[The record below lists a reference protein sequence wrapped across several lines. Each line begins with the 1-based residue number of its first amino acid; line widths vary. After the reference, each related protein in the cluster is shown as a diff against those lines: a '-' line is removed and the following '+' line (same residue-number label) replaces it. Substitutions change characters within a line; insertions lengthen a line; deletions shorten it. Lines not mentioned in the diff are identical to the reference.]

1 MTNTQSSVSASS
13 PDGRQFRLD
22 LGGVDGYAAGD
33 FVTIAEDSGD
43 RHLGLV
49 EWLDQHAEGGG
60 VATGSIL
67 SGWRGA
73 SVARPFT
80 SAAATHSDP
89 EVLAAFYRDASAF
102 LGLGSMVSAPDVQV
116 GLVPKRLNRHTFW
129 CGQSGSGKTFAL
141 GVALEQILMHTRLPV
156 LVLDPNGDFVRLGEI
171 REGADE
177 AERTALAARDIRVL
191 RPGDGPD
198 GLRIRFRDM
207 SIRSKGAIFR
217 LDPLIDHEAFNVLV
231 RWGPQMHAASPEE
244 ILATLRAADDPG
256 SRIVA
261 SRLENLGVTDW
272 TLWALDK
279 TAATDIIAER
289 PAATVLDI
297 GSFATQDEQLAV
309 ALAVFEDLWRRRE
322 ERRPILIVVDEAHNL
337 CSPDLESTAA
347 RAVRELIIQIAA
359 EGRKFG
365 LWLLLSTQ
373 RPSKV
378 HPQIVSQ
385 CDNLML
391 MRMNSPN
398 DLAELGDLFG
408 FVPRGMLAQASRFRQ
423 GEALVAGGFV
433 PAPSII
439 KFRDRITHE
448 GGIDVPVPMPTP

>member
-1 MTNTQSSVSASS
+1 MTLTEKTVAASS
-13 PDGRQFRLD
+13 PDGRMFRLD
-22 LGGVDGYAAGD
+22 LGGQDGYAAGD
-33 FVTIAEDSGD
+33 FVTIAEPSGE
-43 RHLGLV
+43 RYLGLV
-49 EWLDQHAEGGG
+49 EALDQRAEGGG

-67 SGWRGA
+67 SGWQGA
-73 SVARPFT
+73 AAARPFR
-80 SAAATHSDP
+80 SATAERSDGA
-89 EVLAAFYRDASAF
+89 LLSDFYRDASAA
-102 LGLGSMVSAPDVQV
+102 LGLGPMISSPDVPV
-116 GLVPKRLNRHTFW
+116 GLIPKRLNRHTFW
-129 CGQSGSGKTFAL
+129 CGQSGSGKTYAL

-156 LVLDPNGDFVRLGEI
+156 VVFDPNGDFVRLGET
-171 REGADE
+171 RSQADE
-177 AERTALAARDIRVL
+177 TERAALAGRDIRVL
-191 RPGDGPD
+191 RPGEGPD
-198 GLRIRFRDM
+198 GLRIRFRSM

-217 LDPLIDHEAFNVLV
+217 LDPLIDYEAFNVLV
-231 RWGPQMHAASPEE
+231 RWGPEMTASGPEE
-244 ILATLRAADDPG
+244 VLASLRSSDDPG
-256 SRIVA
+256 ARVVA

-272 TLWALDK
+272 KLWALDK
-279 TAATDIIAER
+279 QAATDVIADR

-309 ALAVFEDLWRRRE
+309 ALAVLEDLWRRRE
-322 ERRPILIVVDEAHNL
+322 ERRPILIVIDEAHNL

-347 RAVRELIIQIAA
+347 RAVREHIIQIAA

-385 CDNLML
+385 CDNLTL

-408 FVPRGMLAQASRFRQ
+408 FVPRDMLAQASRFRQ

-433 PAPSII
+433 PAPSIV
-439 KFRDRITHE
+439 KFRDRVTPE
-448 GGIDVPVPMPTP
+448 GGVDVPVPMP

>member
-1 MTNTQSSVSASS
+1 MTITDSSVSASS

-67 SGWRGA
+67 ERLAGA
-73 SVARPFT
+73 SAARPFT

-89 EVLAAFYRDASAF
+89 EVLAAFYRDASAV

-156 LVLDPNGDFVRLGEI
+156 LVLDPNGDFVRLGET
-171 REGADE
+171 RQGADE
-177 AERTALAARDIRVL
+177 TERTALAGRDIRVL

-217 LDPLIDHEAFNVLV
+217 LDPLVDHEAFNVLV
-231 RWGPQMHAASPEE
+231 RLGSADERLGPEE
-244 ILATLRAADDPG
+244 VMRTLRYADDAG

-272 TLWALDK
+272 TLLGAGQAGGHRRHRRTSRCDRARHRRLHLPGR
-279 TAATDIIAER
+279 AAPVAPRRLRGPLATPRGAPADPHRGRRGAQPLLARPGVHCGER
-289 PAATVLDI
+289 GARADHPDRRRGPEVR
-297 GSFATQDEQLAV
+297 
-309 ALAVFEDLWRRRE
+309 ALAA
-322 ERRPILIVVDEAHNL
+322 P
-337 CSPDLESTAA
+337 
-347 RAVRELIIQIAA
+347 
-359 EGRKFG
+359 
-365 LWLLLSTQ
+365 
-373 RPSKV
+373 V
-378 HPQIVSQ
+378 HSAPV
-385 CDNLML
+385 
-391 MRMNSPN
+391 
-398 DLAELGDLFG
+398 
-408 FVPRGMLAQASRFRQ
+408 Q
-423 GEALVAGGFV
+423 GPPET
-433 PAPSII
+433 
-439 KFRDRITHE
+439 R
-448 GGIDVPVPMPTP
+448 VPVRQPDA

>member
-1 MTNTQSSVSASS
+1 MS
-13 PDGRQFRLD
+13 
-22 LGGVDGYAAGD
+22 
-33 FVTIAEDSGD
+33 
-43 RHLGLV
+43 
-49 EWLDQHAEGGG
+49 
-60 VATGSIL
+60 
-67 SGWRGA
+67 
-73 SVARPFT
+73 
-80 SAAATHSDP
+80 
-89 EVLAAFYRDASAF
+89 
-102 LGLGSMVSAPDVQV
+102 
-116 GLVPKRLNRHTFW
+116 
-129 CGQSGSGKTFAL
+129 
-141 GVALEQILMHTRLPV
+141 TRLPV
-156 LVLDPNGDFVRLGEI
+156 VVFDPNGDFVRLGET

-177 AERTALAARDIRVL
+177 TERGALTGREIRVL

-198 GLRIRFRDM
+198 ALRIRFRAM
-207 SIRSKGAIFR
+207 STRSKGAVFR
-217 LDPLIDHEAFNVLV
+217 LDPLIDHEAYNVLV
-231 RWGPQMHAASPEE
+231 RWAPQLHVTSLEE
-244 ILATLRAADDPG
+244 VFRSLRDADDVG
-256 SRIVA
+256 SRILA

-272 TLWALDK
+272 TLWALDRP
-279 TAATDIIAER
+279 AATDIIAER

-309 ALAVFEDLWRRRE
+309 ALAVFEDLWQRRE

-385 CDNLML
+385 CDNLTL

-408 FVPRGMLAQASRFRQ
+408 FVPRGMLGQVARFRQ

-448 GGIDVPVPMPTP
+448 GGIDVPVPMPSP

>member
-1 MTNTQSSVSASS
+1 M
-13 PDGRQFRLD
+13 
-22 LGGVDGYAAGD
+22 
-33 FVTIAEDSGD
+33 
-43 RHLGLV
+43 
-49 EWLDQHAEGGG
+49 
-60 VATGSIL
+60 TGS
-67 SGWRGA
+67 
-73 SVARPFT
+73 
-80 SAAATHSDP
+80 
-89 EVLAAFYRDASAF
+89 
-102 LGLGSMVSAPDVQV
+102 
-116 GLVPKRLNRHTFW
+116 
-129 CGQSGSGKTFAL
+129 
-141 GVALEQILMHTRLPV
+141 
-156 LVLDPNGDFVRLGEI
+156 
-171 REGADE
+171 
-177 AERTALAARDIRVL
+177 ALAGRDIRVL

-231 RWGPQMHAASPEE
+231 RWVPQMHASGPEDV
-244 ILATLRAADDPG
+244 LAQLRSADDAG

-261 SRLENLGVTDW
+261 SRLENLGVMDW

-279 TAATDIIAER
+279 PAATDIIAER

-297 GSFATQDEQLAV
+297 GSFSSQDEQLAV
-309 ALAVFEDLWRRRE
+309 ALAVFEDLWRRRG

-385 CDNLML
+385 CDNLTL

-398 DLAELGDLFG
+398 DLAELADLFG
-408 FVPRGMLAQASRFRQ
+408 FVPPGMLGQASRFRQ

-448 GGIDVPVPMPTP
+448 GGIDVPVPMPG

>member
-244 ILATLRAADDPG
+244 IMATLRAADDPG

-433 PAPSII
+433 PAPSIV

>member
-1 MTNTQSSVSASS
+1 MTLTQKTVRATS
-13 PDGRQFRLD
+13 PDGRMFRLD
-22 LGGVDGYAAGD
+22 LGGDDGYAVGD
-33 FVTIAEDSGD
+33 FVTIAEESGD

-49 EWLDQHAEGGG
+49 EVLDQHAEGGG

-67 SGWRGA
+67 GGWHGA

-80 SAAATHSDP
+80 SASARHTEP
-89 EVLAAFYRDASAF
+89 EVLTDYYRDASAV
-102 LGLGSMVSAPDVQV
+102 LGLGSMVSAPEVTV

-156 LVLDPNGDFVRLGEI
+156 VIFDPNGDFVRLGET
-171 REGADE
+171 RPGADE
-177 AERTALAARDIRVL
+177 AESAALAGRDIRVL
-191 RPGDGPD
+191 RSGDGRD
-198 GLRIRFRDM
+198 ALRIRFRDM
-207 SIRSKGAIFR
+207 SIRSKGAVFR

-231 RWGPQMHAASPEE
+231 RLGPQLQASGVEE
-244 ILATLRAADDPG
+244 VLEGLRTADDVG
-256 SRIVA
+256 SRIVS
-261 SRLENLGVTDW
+261 SRLENLGVTEW

-279 TAATDIIAER
+279 PAATDIIAER

-297 GSFATQDEQLAV
+297 GSFATQDEQLAI

-322 ERRPILIVVDEAHNL
+322 ERRPVLLVVDEAHNL

-347 RAVRELIIQIAA
+347 RAVRDLIIQIAA

-373 RPSKV
+373 RPSKI

-385 CDNLML
+385 CDNLTL

-408 FVPRGMLAQASRFRQ
+408 FVPRGMLAQSSRFRQ

-433 PAPSII
+433 PAPSIL
-439 KFRDRITHE
+439 KFRDRITQE
-448 GGIDVPVPMPTP
+448 GGVDVPVPMPD